1 MAIYK
6 KGILGV
12 FSGKVGTVIGAS
24 WKGIDYM
31 RSLPKASR
39 KTASTKQ
46 QDQRLKFAL
55 VTNFFGPVKYLIT
68 TGYQTAKGNFT
79 PMNNAVSYHLRE
91 AVIGVSPDFTIDF
104 PKVVFSKGELLSPW
118 NAVAAATVA
127 GKVDFSWTDNSTPA
141 MGAAL
146 DKAIVIVYNPETNQY
161 LLMENGATRADAEI
175 VVDLPPNFEGDV
187 VHCWMAFFAPDD
199 SAAST
204 SVYLGTVE
212 VI

>member
-1 MAIYK
+1 MATYK

-31 RSLPKASR
+31 RSLPKSSS
-39 KTASTKQ
+39 KTPTDKQ
-46 QDQRLKFAL
+46 TEQRLRFAL
-55 VTNFFGPVKYLIT
+55 VNNFFGPVKHLIAI
-68 TGYQTAKGNFT
+68 GYKSTKRGVT
-79 PMNNAVSYHLRE
+79 PQNNAVSYHLKE
-91 AVIGVSPDFTIDF
+91 AVTGVSPDFSIDF

-118 NAVAAATVA
+118 NAAAAVTVA

-141 MGAAL
+141 LGAAG

-161 LLMENGATRADAEI
+161 LLVENGATRADVSL
-175 VVDLPPNFEGDV
+175 VVDMPPNFDGNT
-187 VHCWMAFFAPDD
+187 VHCWMAFFAADG

-204 SVYLGTVE
+204 SVYLGTVQ